1 MVNIVRKSGDRR
13 RLPSADNPGRVQADL
28 VNSGQD
34 TRITLRDGST
44 IVLKGVTHIEA
55 VFSAGAATPEASAS
69 PIGGALSSGAAG

>member
-1 MVNIVRKSGDRR
+1 M
-13 RLPSADNPGRVQADL
+13 
-28 VNSGQD
+28 NSGQD